1 MEKKKSLKTFFKIMG
16 IILVAIVIGLL
27 TYLGDYYHAD
37 TVAHEALISDNLVT
51 VEEQGN
57 LTIFSPADKEIDQ
70 GFVFYPG
77 GKVEAIAYAP
87 LMRSLAQEGFTTVI
101 VGMPFNLAVFNADG
115 ANEAMEALP
124 EITTWFIG
132 GHSLGGAMA
141 SDYVAGN
148 PEKLAG
154 LVLMGAYPNTT
165 LAQTDITVL
174 SLYGSEDGVLN
185 REAFEQAKEKM
196 PTDVSYQEITG
207 GNHGNFGNYGEQE
220 GDGIALISAP
230 EQQAITVEKIK
241 DIMGGKIDETGK

>member
-1 MEKKKSLKTFFKIMG
+1 MEKKKSIKTFFKIMG

-37 TVAHEALISDNLVT
+37 AVAHEALISDNLVT

-57 LTIFSPADKEIDQ
+57 LTIFSPADEKTDQ
-70 GFVFYPG
+70 GFIFYPG

-101 VGMPFNLAVFNADG
+101 VGMPFNLAVFNANG
-115 ANEAMEALP
+115 ADVVMAALP

-141 SDYVAGN
+141 SDYAAGN
-148 PEKLAG
+148 PGKISGLA
-154 LVLMGAYPNTT
+154 LMGAYPNTT
-165 LAQTDITVL
+165 LAQNDITVI

-196 PTDVSYQEITG
+196 PADVTYEEILG
-207 GNHGNFGNYGEQE
+207 GNHANFGNYGEQE
-220 GDGIALISAP
+220 GDGVALISAT
-230 EQQAITVEKIK
+230 EQQVITVEEINN
-241 DIMGGKIDETGK
+241 IMGGKINETGK

>member
-1 MEKKKSLKTFFKIMG
+1 MG
-16 IILVAIVIGLL
+16 IILVVIVIGLL

-37 TVAHEALISDNLVT
+37 AVAHEALISDNLVT

-57 LTIFSPADKEIDQ
+57 LTIFSPTGKETDQ
-70 GFVFYPG
+70 GFIFYPG

-101 VGMPFNLAVFNADG
+101 VGMPFNLAVFNANG
-115 ANEAMEALP
+115 ADAVMQALP
-124 EITTWFIG
+124 EIKTWFIG

-148 PEKLAG
+148 PGKISG
-154 LVLMGAYPNTT
+154 LVLMGAYPNAT
-165 LAQTDITVL
+165 LAQSDVSVL

-185 REAFEQAKEKM
+185 REAFDQAKAKM
-196 PTDVSYQEITG
+196 PTDVTYQEILG
-207 GNHGNFGNYGEQE
+207 GNHGNFGNYGEQK

-230 EQQAITVEKIK
+230 EQQAIAVEKIK